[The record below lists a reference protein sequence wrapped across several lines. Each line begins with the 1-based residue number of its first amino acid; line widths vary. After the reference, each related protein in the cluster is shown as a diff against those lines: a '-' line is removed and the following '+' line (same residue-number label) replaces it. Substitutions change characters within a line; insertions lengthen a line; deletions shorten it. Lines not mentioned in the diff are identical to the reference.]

1 MPTLPGRCVNTAN
14 CTAAASGELVRAPA
28 NGRYACPYCGK
39 TLVPPTTK
47 LRRSTRGRQLLR
59 DMGESSGTILG
70 LSGLIGGVLLGGLLL
85 YRAPVVGLSRHSLRA
100 TPIVNVTPLSQP
112 EALTNEAAARRRRH
126 VVANGLLHRVAL
138 AAQTVGGNRKALQ
151 RAY

>member
-1 MPTLPGRCVNTAN
+1 VNTAN
-14 CTAAASGELVRAPA
+14 CTAAASGQLVRAPA

-59 DMGESSGTILG
+59 DMGESSGAILG
-70 LSGLIGGVLLGGLLL
+70 VSGLVGGVLLGGLLL
-85 YRAPVVGLSRHSLRA
+85 FRDPVVGVSRHSLRP

-112 EALTNEAAARRRRH
+112 EALTNEGAARRRRRH
-126 VVANGLLHRVAL
+126 AEAVNVRGILHPVVLTGQVAGS
-138 AAQTVGGNRKALQ
+138 ARKALWFP
-151 RAY
+151 R